1 MNANLRATERDFIDQ
16 FGMTAQY
23 NSWDKEGWIATMLS
37 DSRQDSEEGAAAA
50 GIREAEAREDSP

>member
-1 MNANLRATERDFIDQ
+1 
-16 FGMTAQY
+16 MTAQY